1 MKTAALAATS
11 KPATPLMMVP
21 FREVRHFQPED
32 SLYYEPIKVRG
43 QQYEWTIP
51 AHRHEG
57 LHQFQLLT
65 QGSAVATL
73 DGEQIEMRA
82 PTALM
87 VVPGVVH
94 GFVYE
99 RASVGQQIT
108 VPTESLRSWLEAAP
122 ALAAQL
128 SQSIHV
134 PPDRIGGDLDECEE
148 LFALLAREFAL
159 GRPGRAEA
167 LNAHALLLALWF
179 LRHDAGGHSGLR
191 QQVLRDT
198 LVRRYRVLLEQNFR
212 SQRPVQFYAVAL
224 GITADHLSRSC
235 RATTG
240 EGALDLMHGRVAL
253 EARRLLAYTPGSVTE
268 VARELGYE
276 DPGHFSRFFSK
287 AVGQA
292 PSAYREAVARGL
304 ATAPGL
310 DK

>member
-1 MKTAALAATS
+1 
-11 KPATPLMMVP
+11 MMVP

-65 QGSAVATL
+65 QGSALATL
-73 DGEQIEMRA
+73 DGEQLELRA
-82 PTALM
+82 PAALM
-87 VVPGVVH
+87 VSPGVVH

-99 RASVGQQIT
+99 RSSVGQQVT
-108 VPTESLRSWLEAAP
+108 VPTESLRSWLGTAP
-122 ALAAQL
+122 ALDAQL
-128 SQSIHV
+128 RQSIHV
-134 PPDRIGGDLDECEE
+134 PPDRIGGDLEECKD
-148 LFALLAREFAL
+148 LFASLAREFAQS
-159 GRPGRAEA
+159 RPGRAEA

-179 LRHDAGGHSGLR
+179 LRHDAGDRSGPR
-191 QQVLRDT
+191 QAALRDT

-212 SQRPVQFYAVAL
+212 SQRPVQFYAQAL

-240 EGALDLMHGRVAL
+240 EGALDLMHDRVVL
-253 EARRLLAYTPGSVTE
+253 EARRLLAYTQGPVTE
-268 VARELGYE
+268 VARELGFE

-292 PSAYREAVARGL
+292 PTAYRDAVARGL

-310 DK
+310 AK